1 MATFPFELASPARLV
16 FSGEVEQVDVPGAE
30 GDFGVL
36 AGHAPLIA
44 ALRPG
49 ILTIREAGGAKRL
62 YVRDG
67 FAEVN
72 SLGLTVLAESATPVE
87 ELDSGELQ
95 NAQIAGKTFWSRG
108 IITGVEFEKRL
119 PSYKVAGSLVIC
131 PIATPDWS
139 QASRPRIAALG
150 NPASNVSQSTMNS
163 RPEKGSAPLGGHW
176 KGFQRAAKF
185 IISQKLKQRRGVS
198 PGEMP

>member
-36 AGHAPLIA
+36 AGHAPMIS

-49 ILTIREAGGAKRL
+49 ILTIREGGGAKRL

-72 SLGLTVLAESATPVE
+72 ASGLTVLAEFATPVE
-87 ELDSGELQ
+87 ELDSGEIQKEIEAAEVRLTEAKEG
-95 NAQIAGKTFWSRG
+95 NARDK
-108 IITGVEFEKRL
+108 
-119 PSYKVAGSLVIC
+119 
-131 PIATPDWS
+131 
-139 QASRPRIAALG
+139 AAER
-150 NPASNVSQSTMNS
+150 VDQ
-163 RPEKGSAPLGGHW
+163 
-176 KGFQRAAKF
+176 
-185 IISQKLKQRRGVS
+185 LKQVRTQLGATQTAH
-198 PGEMP
+198 

>member
-72 SLGLTVLAESATPVE
+72 SSGLTVLAEFAVSVE

-95 NAQIAGKTFWSRG
+95 KEIEAAEARLSEAKEGPAKDKAAER
-108 IITGVEFEKRL
+108 VE
-119 PSYKVAGSLVIC
+119 
-131 PIATPDWS
+131 
-139 QASRPRIAALG
+139 Q
-150 NPASNVSQSTMNS
+150 
-163 RPEKGSAPLGGHW
+163 
-176 KGFQRAAKF
+176 
-185 IISQKLKQRRGVS
+185 LKQVRTQLGAATQTAH
-198 PGEMP
+198 

>member
-49 ILTIREAGGAKRL
+49 ILTIREAGSVKRL
-62 YVRDG
+62 FVRDG

-72 SLGLTVLAESATPVE
+72 PSGLTVLAELAVPVD
-87 ELDSGELQ
+87 ELDAGALQ
-95 NAQIAGKTFWSRG
+95 KEIEAAESRLAEAKEG
-108 IITGVEFEKRL
+108 AARDRAAERVDQLKQVRGQL
-119 PSYKVAGSLVIC
+119 GAVI
-131 PIATPDWS
+131 
-139 QASRPRIAALG
+139 
-150 NPASNVSQSTMNS
+150 PAS
-163 RPEKGSAPLGGHW
+163 H
-176 KGFQRAAKF
+176 
-185 IISQKLKQRRGVS
+185 
-198 PGEMP
+198 

>member
-36 AGHAPLIA
+36 AGHAPLIS

-49 ILTIREAGGAKRL
+49 ILTIREGGGAKRL

-72 SLGLTVLAESATPVE
+72 ASGLTVLAEFATPVE
-87 ELDSGELQ
+87 ELDSGEIQ
-95 NAQIAGKTFWSRG
+95 KEIEAAE
-108 IITGVEFEKRL
+108 VRL
-119 PSYKVAGSLVIC
+119 TEAKEGHAK
-131 PIATPDWS
+131 DK
-139 QASRPRIAALG
+139 AAER
-150 NPASNVSQSTMNS
+150 VDQ
-163 RPEKGSAPLGGHW
+163 
-176 KGFQRAAKF
+176 
-185 IISQKLKQRRGVS
+185 LKQVRTQLGATQAAH
-198 PGEMP
+198 

>member
-16 FSGEVEQVDVPGAE
+16 FSGEVDQVDVPGAE

-49 ILTIREAGGAKRL
+49 ILTIREGGGAKRL

-72 SLGLTVLAESATPVE
+72 PSGLMVLAEFALPVE
-87 ELDSGELQ
+87 ELDAGELQ
-95 NAQIAGKTFWSRG
+95 KEIEAAEVRLAEAKEGPTRDKAAERVDQLKQIRAQLS
-108 IITGVEFEKRL
+108 
-119 PSYKVAGSLVIC
+119 
-131 PIATPDWS
+131 
-139 QASRPRIAALG
+139 
-150 NPASNVSQSTMNS
+150 VSQ
-163 RPEKGSAPLGGHW
+163 PAH
-176 KGFQRAAKF
+176 
-185 IISQKLKQRRGVS
+185 
-198 PGEMP
+198 

>member
-1 MATFPFELASPARLV
+1 MANFPFELASPARLV

-62 YVRDG
+62 FVRDG

-72 SLGLTVLAESATPVE
+72 SSGLMVLAEIATPVE
-87 ELDSGELQ
+87 ELDPGELQ
-95 NAQIAGKTFWSRG
+95 KEIEAA
-108 IITGVEFEKRL
+108 EARL
-119 PSYKVAGSLVIC
+119 AEAKEGHAR
-131 PIATPDWS
+131 DK
-139 QASRPRIAALG
+139 AAER
-150 NPASNVSQSTMNS
+150 VDQ
-163 RPEKGSAPLGGHW
+163 
-176 KGFQRAAKF
+176 
-185 IISQKLKQRRGVS
+185 LKQVRTQLGAATQVAH
-198 PGEMP
+198 

>member
-16 FSGEVEQVDVPGAE
+16 FSGEVEEVDVPGAE

-49 ILTIREAGGAKRL
+49 ILTIREAGGARRL

-72 SLGLTVLAESATPVE
+72 PSGLTVLAEFAVPVE
-87 ELDSGELQ
+87 ELDSGMLQ
-95 NAQIAGKTFWSRG
+95 NEIETAESRLAAASEGPTKDKAAERLEQLRQVRAQ
-108 IITGVEFEKRL
+108 
-119 PSYKVAGSLVIC
+119 
-131 PIATPDWS
+131 
-139 QASRPRIAALG
+139 LG
-150 NPASNVSQSTMNS
+150 AVTQS
-163 RPEKGSAPLGGHW
+163 AH
-176 KGFQRAAKF
+176 
-185 IISQKLKQRRGVS
+185 
-198 PGEMP
+198 

>member
-49 ILTIREAGGAKRL
+49 ILTIRQAGGAKRL

-72 SLGLTVLAESATPVE
+72 SSGLTVLAEFATPVE
-87 ELDSGELQ
+87 ELASTELQ
-95 NAQIAGKTFWSRG
+95 KEYEAAET
-108 IITGVEFEKRL
+108 RL
-119 PSYKVAGSLVIC
+119 A
-131 PIATPDWS
+131 
-139 QASRPRIAALG
+139 
-150 NPASNVSQSTMNS
+150 
-163 RPEKGSAPLGGHW
+163 
-176 KGFQRAAKF
+176 
-185 IISQKLKQRRGVS
+185 
-198 PGEMP
+198 

>member
-36 AGHAPLIA
+36 AGHAPLIS

-49 ILTIREAGGAKRL
+49 ILTIREGGGAKRL

-72 SLGLTVLAESATPVE
+72 ASGLTVLAEFATPVE
-87 ELDSGELQ
+87 ELDSGEIQ
-95 NAQIAGKTFWSRG
+95 KEIEAAE
-108 IITGVEFEKRL
+108 VRL
-119 PSYKVAGSLVIC
+119 TEAREGHAK
-131 PIATPDWS
+131 DK
-139 QASRPRIAALG
+139 AAER
-150 NPASNVSQSTMNS
+150 VDQ
-163 RPEKGSAPLGGHW
+163 
-176 KGFQRAAKF
+176 
-185 IISQKLKQRRGVS
+185 LKQVRTQLGATQAAH
-198 PGEMP
+198 